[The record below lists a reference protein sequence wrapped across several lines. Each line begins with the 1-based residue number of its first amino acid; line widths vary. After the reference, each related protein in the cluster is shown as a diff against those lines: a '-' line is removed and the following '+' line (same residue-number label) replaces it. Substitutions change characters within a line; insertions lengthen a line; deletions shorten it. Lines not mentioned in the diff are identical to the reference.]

1 MDILLNT
8 LFWKKKSDTDNRAR
22 LGRLYS
28 EGQLLRAQESAMDTE
43 EGAPGRSRPQPVE
56 FVLDTKHPLPLREF
70 VKIMEKKAAMLPL
83 PAQPRKVT
91 LFLDTKPSVA
101 AAQVVR
107 FVEGQEASLSA
118 LTPPSSLELVLDVS
132 HPLAIREVIK
142 FAETEAADP
151 SSPTPQ
157 RRVQLVLDLRQKPRS
172 R

>member
-1 MDILLNT
+1 MPNR
-8 LFWKKKSDTDNRAR
+8 LFWKKKGVTASRAR

-28 EGQLLRAQESAMDTE
+28 EGQLLRAQESAMNAE
-43 EGAPGRSRPQPVE
+43 EATPGRSRSQPIE
-56 FVLDTKHPLPLREF
+56 FVLETKHPLPLREF
-70 VKIMEKKAAMLPL
+70 VKIMEKMEKEAAMPPL
-83 PAQPRKVT
+83 PEQPRKVT

-118 LTPPSSLELVLDVS
+118 LTQPSPVELVLDVS
-132 HPLAIREVIK
+132 HPLALREVIK

-157 RRVQLVLDLRQKPRS
+157 RRLQLVLDMRQKSRS